1 MATKVKTTSMDAK
14 RGRAAPK
21 AKTAPPSPAPGAEAK
36 AKAKPARAAGG
47 KRATKAKAKDTS
59 PLPSATQ
66 FRFGYLVHD
75 VSRMRRTVM
84 DQTVAP
90 LGLTRSQWSIL
101 STLSR
106 SSNEG
111 MMQADIA
118 RLMDVGKVTIGGL
131 VGRLEAAGL
140 VERRSDAKDKRAKK
154 VYITALGYDTIRAMI
169 DVAQVMN
176 DEILI
181 GISEEDRR
189 ITEDTLMK
197 VKDNLKRMISRNR
210 RDRQGKAGG
219 AVEEADEGE
228 W

>member
-1 MATKVKTTSMDAK
+1 MATKVGKTSMDAK
-14 RGRAAPK
+14 RGRAPAKPK
-21 AKTAPPSPAPGAEAK
+21 PKKPAGSQATGAETKKTRGTAAKRGAKTQASQA
-36 AKAKPARAAGG
+36 
-47 KRATKAKAKDTS
+47 
-59 PLPSATQ
+59 LPSAIQ

-131 VGRLEAAGL
+131 VGRLEATGL

-154 VYITALGYDTIRAMI
+154 VYVTALGYETIRAMI

-176 DEILI
+176 DEILV
-181 GISEEDRR
+181 GISDEDRR
-189 ITEDTLMK
+189 TTEDTLMK
-197 VKDNLKRMISRNR
+197 VKENLKRMISRNR
-210 RDRQGKAGG
+210 RGRQAKAEDVAEDG
-219 AVEEADEGE
+219 DEGE